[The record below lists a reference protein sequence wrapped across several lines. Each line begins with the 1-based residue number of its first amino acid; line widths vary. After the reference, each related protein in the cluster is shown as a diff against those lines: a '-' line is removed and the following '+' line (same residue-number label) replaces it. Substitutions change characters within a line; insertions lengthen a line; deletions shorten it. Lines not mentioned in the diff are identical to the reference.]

1 VNERL
6 RRIAPFALAVCV
18 VLSAV
23 GQLCMKAGMLE
34 LNRSLAAQRGV
45 LDLATLDTAAVWTA
59 TGLVS
64 YGLSLGLWLVVLVR
78 YPLSLAYP
86 LLSLSYVCVY
96 LGATFWPRLAETA
109 TLSRSLGTLAILLG
123 VALVYADRSRAS
135 SAAPGETAQR

>member
-1 VNERL
+1 LNERL
-6 RRIAPFALAVCV
+6 HRVAPLALAGSV

-34 LNRSLAAQRGV
+34 LNHALAAQRGA
-45 LDLATLDTAAVWTA
+45 LDLAGLDGAAIWTA

-64 YGLSLGLWLVVLVR
+64 YGVSLGLWLIVLVR

-96 LGATFWPRLAETA
+96 LGATFWARLAETA

-123 VALVYADRSRAS
+123 VALVYFERSR
-135 SAAPGETAQR
+135 GQTVK